1 MALITT
7 GKTMGWYGSHGPSG
21 CTNFSLPEHFGTYNS
36 SGQFVM
42 GKSGISEQNLNS
54 LEIWFMQS
62 NGAAIPWSLK
72 MEKMFRNLPTA
83 DFILGKHDK
92 LECGRMYWISYQSAG
107 IAPLNIPNFTPSA
120 VGVDMG
126 RVSI

>member
-21 CTNFSLPEHFGTYNS
+21 CTDFSLPEHFGTYDS

-42 GKSGISEQNLNS
+42 GKSGLSEQNLLQ
-54 LEIWFMQS
+54 LEVWYMKSIGSVTVWKLQF
-62 NGAAIPWSLK
+62 
-72 MEKMFRNLPTA
+72 EKMFRNTPA
-83 DFILGKHDK
+83 GGAILGQHDK
-92 LECGRMYWISYQSAG
+92 LQCGRMYWISHVNAG

-120 VGVDMG
+120 MGVDMG